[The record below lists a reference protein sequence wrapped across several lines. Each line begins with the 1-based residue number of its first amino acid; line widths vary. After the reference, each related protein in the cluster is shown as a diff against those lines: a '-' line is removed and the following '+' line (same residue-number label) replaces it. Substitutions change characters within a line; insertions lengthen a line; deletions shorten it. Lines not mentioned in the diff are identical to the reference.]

1 MKKVTGLLAILPQL
15 VLAQEYWNGIPYPL
29 NRWGVSVMGVNQ
41 REKGD
46 LKSASVEGI
55 KIHEKIPDLN
65 AYFLNPHDMEVDAK
79 VQIVK
84 VDYFILPFL
93 NIYAIGGKLE
103 AEAKFNLGRGN
114 INFDSTG
121 KDWNDKLL
129 GAIGSEISK
138 TMPEN
143 LHIKQKSEG
152 KLLGGGALI
161 AGEYK
166 RVFSSLQYTYT
177 RIDMDGDVA
186 AKSAEVASG
195 RVGYVVYRD
204 SNFSMTPYLGASYQK
219 TDSEI
224 SGVIP
229 STTLNYK
236 FAMELEDLT
245 PAAGFFTVIKNDFT
259 VLLEYSFG
267 DRKTLAIDLGYRF

>member
-245 PAAGFFTVIKNDFT
+245 PAAGVFTVIKNDFT

-267 DRKTLAIDLGYRF
+267 DRKTLAIDLG

>member
-245 PAAGFFTVIKNDFT
+245 PAAGVFTVIKNDFT